1 MCDEN
6 VAEMK
11 LGDSLEEFIFLVY
24 KFVKLG
30 KRVDYFHIS
39 EDVEEEEAKSQRQSI
54 ENQDLVVLHSS
65 ATKDPNRKIRNSS
78 RENHHGVELKYEM
91 STVVEVS
98 YEDE

>member
-39 EDVEEEEAKSQRQSI
+39 EDVEEEEAKS
-54 ENQDLVVLHSS
+54 
-65 ATKDPNRKIRNSS
+65 
-78 RENHHGVELKYEM
+78 
-91 STVVEVS
+91 
-98 YEDE
+98 